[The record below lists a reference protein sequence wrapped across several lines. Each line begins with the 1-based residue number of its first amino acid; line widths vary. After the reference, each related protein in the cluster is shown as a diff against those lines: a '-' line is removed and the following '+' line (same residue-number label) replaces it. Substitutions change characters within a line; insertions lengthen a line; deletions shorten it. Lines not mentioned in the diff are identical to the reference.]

1 MADQDT
7 RPLTDEERAELEELR
22 AEKARRERAELEE
35 LRAERASAAAGPRTE
50 AAPAADA
57 APAPST
63 PAAPAPDPAPP
74 APAESKASAP
84 EAPAA
89 APAPAPA
96 PAADGPRT
104 FGQRMVLSE
113 GEDDDGI
120 PTMPP
125 AQKAIIAVCIVL
137 AVCAIAYVALSN
149 GGVFS

>member
-57 APAPST
+57 APASST
-63 PAAPAPDPAPP
+63 PAASAPP
-74 APAESKASAP
+74 APAESEASAP
-84 EAPAA
+84 E
-89 APAPAPA
+89 A

>member
-63 PAAPAPDPAPP
+63 PAAPAPT
-74 APAESKASAP
+74 
-84 EAPAA
+84 
-89 APAPAPA
+89 
-96 PAADGPRT
+96 ADGPRT